1 MPTYKLTP
9 VFVCLFLFMVT
20 ARAQTQPPINDA
32 RQIKVLLERIVADE
46 NKSEDAGPAA
56 IKTLEKAAAGA
67 TQPARS
73 ILQNLVATAYW
84 RYFQDN
90 RYKLY
95 NRTNTVGFKKE
106 DIATWTISDF
116 REKISKEYLASLQ
129 EEKILRQTKIEDFE
143 PIIIK
148 GNVRYLRPSLF
159 DLLAHKALLYFVNDE
174 EDIDKPA
181 NAFELDDTAAFAD
194 AAIFAGHRFTTTDS
208 SSIHFYALQLFQR
221 LIRMHLADNQPDGLI
236 DVDIERLAFAHNYIV
251 SEEKERLY
259 TDALVRLT
267 NARGD
272 HRAAAVAWYLRAR
285 QYADKAKE
293 YDAQDDTAG
302 RFDYLAAKAICER
315 VIKEKDSS
323 EGKAG
328 CEQLLKEILE
338 KKLELK
344 TEQVNLPGQPFRMLV
359 TWRNIPKL
367 YGRIIPLTD
376 TNAQMQTDYGGDAV
390 WKKMAGLP
398 VLRSFSQSL
407 PETGDYQTHGAEI
420 RIDALPVGRYALLA
434 GTDTFFSLRQQP
446 IVMLYFDVSR
456 LAYIN
461 YGRNYFVVD
470 REGGQPLPNVRV
482 QVWERT
488 RLGGDREILKRAEI
502 YNTDEHGH
510 FLIKKHDLNGYSLNL
525 EFRTDSDHY
534 LSGDLPTGIFYE
546 LPAAMEKDKY
556 EQVSRETF
564 FFTDRAIYRPGQRV
578 YFKGI
583 MVSRDYQTH
592 LPKIMPHLAAKV
604 FLCDANSNRVDS
616 LDLVTNDYG
625 SYHGQFSLPDHLL
638 NGEFSIESNTG
649 GGKQSFSVE
658 EYKQPKFLV
667 GFDNSKNSYR
677 VGDSVYMEGYA
688 KAFSGNMI
696 DGAQVSYRV
705 VRRVNAIYRWG
716 LRRPS
721 FRGGEKEI
729 VHGTVKTDRQ
739 GRFRIGFVATA
750 DRSVDK
756 ETKPVFEYAASA
768 DVTDISGE
776 THSGSNAVKAG
787 YVSLQLA
794 IAEPSDEHLPTDS
807 LRNLVIHATDLS
819 DMPLPALVNIKI
831 SPLRDPGRLL
841 RERFWPAPDLF
852 VLSREE
858 YLRNFPKD
866 PYGDEDNIIKWERQD
881 KIFESRDSAG
891 KPAAITA
898 NGKELAPGWYVI
910 EVSGKDKDGQVAKA
924 IRYIELYDSK
934 TGRPAYPQYNWPI
947 PETMTAGPG
956 DPTPVVI
963 GTSAKKVTVIRTVE
977 PQEEFAPDKPTDE
990 DRKFSF
996 IQVDD
1001 QRQRSEIPE
1010 NSFRLNALG
1019 IADVFVK
1026 DNRMFKIGHL
1036 LIGPGLEK
1044 ELDITYRTYRDKTLP
1059 GSAEKWEIA
1068 VKGQGADRVVPEI
1081 LAGMYDASLDQ
1092 FIPHA
1097 WSRPVLRP
1105 VYGFIS
1111 GWWQQDA
1118 VGARTSD
1125 ERYVPEIYLPPYTD
1139 RYDELLPPYGVRR
1152 NRVFFKNSEGRHN
1165 YARAEQNTVMEDKS
1179 TPLAHAIM
1187 VPDME
1192 ADPDGSK
1199 GLMQDDLGEKFVTPK
1214 PLSPVPQQISIR
1226 KDFRETA
1233 FFFPDLHTDTSGN
1246 LSFSFTM
1253 PEALTTWKGMILA
1266 HTRDL
1271 AFGYSEKTIITQ
1283 KQLMVQPNAPRFL
1296 REGDRME
1303 LAVKVV
1309 NLTDTELT
1317 GQMSLQ
1323 LTDPTTGQTA
1333 DGWFVNRQ
1341 PNQYFTVGA
1350 KQSAV
1355 VSFPLDI
1362 PYQYNRPVSYKVVAE
1377 AGHYSDGEEAIL
1389 PVVSNRMLVTES
1401 LPLNMRGDGEQ
1412 HFTFYKLL
1420 KSGTSETLNNHGL
1433 TVEFTANPAWLA
1445 VQALPYLMEYPY
1457 DCAEQT
1463 FDRFYANA
1471 LATQIVTGS
1480 PRLQRVFDT
1489 WRTTDTAALLSN
1501 LEKNQELK
1509 TVLLQETPWVLDAK
1523 TEGQRKKNL
1532 AILFDLARMSRELQS
1547 TLDQLSSLQADDGG
1561 FVWFK
1566 GGPDDRYMTQY
1577 ILTGI
1582 GRLQQ
1587 MKAIPTALAE
1597 KVDKLVTAAL
1607 GYLDTQLAKE
1617 YLRDKTGTTLALQY
1631 LYMRS
1636 LFPEKGVP
1644 GNVFPAMNFFRKKAQ
1659 QSWRERSPYM
1669 QGMTALA
1676 LFHTGDVQTARTIIA
1691 ALKQNAIRDEEK
1703 GMYWKGM
1710 TGGYSWYEAP
1720 IETEALLI
1728 EAFHEISSDPVA
1740 DRQMKTW
1747 LLRQK
1752 QAKSWSTTKG
1762 TADACYA
1769 LLNSQSWINTERSVA
1784 VRLGDK
1790 AIEWPAGSG
1799 EAGTGYNKKVFD
1811 GPFVNPS
1818 MGNITVTM
1826 RTADSSGRT
1835 NGNTN
1840 TGSPA
1845 WGAVY
1850 WQYFDM
1856 LDKITPPAGE
1866 KTALSLKKQLFIQ
1879 RNTDR
1884 GKILE
1889 PLADNG
1895 SLKPGDR
1902 VIVRIVLR
1910 ADRDLEY
1917 VHLKD
1922 MRAACLEPENVIS
1935 EYKWQDGLGYFEST
1949 KDLSTEFFFGS
1960 LPRGTY
1966 VFEYPLLAGQKGNFS
1981 NGITSIECLYAP
1993 EFSFHTEGIRINVE
2007 AGQ

>member
-1 MPTYKLTP
+1 MPTYKLAP
-9 VFVCLFLFMVT
+9 VFVFFLFVAT

-32 RQIKVLLERIVADE
+32 RQIKALLDRIFADE
-46 NKSEDAGPAA
+46 QKSEDAGPAA
-56 IKTLEKAAAGA
+56 IRTLEKAAAGA
-67 TQPARS
+67 AQPARS
-73 ILQNLVATAYW
+73 ILQNLIATAYW

-90 RYKLY
+90 RYRLY
-95 NRTNTVGFKKE
+95 DRTNTVGFKKD
-106 DIATWTISDF
+106 DIATWTIADF

-129 EEKILRQTKIEDFE
+129 EEKILRQTIIEDFE
-143 PIIIK
+143 PIVVK
-148 GNVRYLRPSLF
+148 GNARYLRPTLF
-159 DLLAHKALLYFVNDE
+159 DLLAHTALDYFTTDE

-194 AAIFAGHRFTTTDS
+194 AAVFAGHHFTTTDS
-208 SSIHFYALQLFQR
+208 SSLHFYALQLFQR
-221 LIRMHLADNQPDGLI
+221 LIRMHLADSRPDALI
-236 DVDIERLAFAHNYIV
+236 NVDIERLGFAHIYSAN
-251 SEEKERLY
+251 ENKEQLY
-259 TDALVRLT
+259 TDALIRLT
-267 NARGD
+267 NTWGD
-272 HRAAAVAWYLRAR
+272 NRAAAVAWYLLAR
-285 QYADKAKE
+285 RYADKASG
-293 YDAQDDTAG
+293 YNALNDTAG
-302 RFDYLAAKAICER
+302 HYDYIAAKAICER
-315 VIKEKDSS
+315 VIREKDSS
-323 EGKAG
+323 EGKAS

-338 KKLELK
+338 KKLELR
-344 TEQVNLPGQPFRMLV
+344 TEKVNLPGQPFRALIS
-359 TWRNIPKL
+359 WRNAAKL
-367 YGRIIPLTD
+367 YCRIILLTD
-376 TNAQMQTDYGGDAV
+376 SNALMQDVDADNDAF
-390 WKKMAGLP
+390 WKKMVRMP
-398 VLRSFSQSL
+398 VLRSFAQVL

-434 GTDTFFSLRQQP
+434 STDTFFSLRQQP
-446 IVMLYFDVSR
+446 VVLEYFNVSR

-461 YGRNYFVVD
+461 HIRNYFVVD
-470 REGGQPLPNVRV
+470 RESGQPLPNVSV
-482 QVWERT
+482 QVRER
-488 RLGGDREILKRAEI
+488 RSYGVDAQQSKRAET
-502 YNTDEHGH
+502 YKTDEHGH
-510 FLIKKHDLNGYSLNL
+510 FLMKKRDLNQFSLNL
-525 EFRTDSDHY
+525 ELRTDSDRY
-534 LSGDLPTGIFYE
+534 LSGDLPNGMFFE
-546 LPAAMEKDKY
+546 PADILEKDKY
-556 EQVSRETF
+556 EQVSMKTW
-564 FFTDRAIYRPGQRV
+564 FFTDRAIYRPGQQV

-583 MVSRDYQTH
+583 VISRDYETH
-592 LPKIMPHLAAKV
+592 RPKIIPKMPTKV
-604 FLCDANSNRVDS
+604 FLCDANSNRIDS

-625 SYHGQFSLPDHLL
+625 SYHGQFTLPEHLL
-638 NGEFSIESNTG
+638 NGEFFIESVSGN
-649 GGKQSFSVE
+649 GKQIFSVE
-658 EYKQPKFLV
+658 EYKRPKFSV
-667 GFDNSKNSYR
+667 GFDQPKASYHP
-677 VGDSVYMEGYA
+677 GDSVYMDGYA

-696 DGAQVSYRV
+696 DGALVSYRV
-705 VRRVNAIYRWG
+705 VRRVNATFRWDSKRLA
-716 LRRPS
+716 LRP
-721 FRGGEKEI
+721 EDQEI
-729 VHGTVKTDRQ
+729 VHGTVKTDGQ

-756 ETKPVFEYAASA
+756 ETQPVFEYAASA

-776 THSGSNAVKAG
+776 THSGESSAKAG

-794 IAEPSDEHLPTDS
+794 IAEPSDDHLPADS
-807 LRNLVIHATDLS
+807 LRTLVVRATDLS
-819 DMPLPALVNIKI
+819 AMTTPALVNIAI

-841 RERFWPAPDLF
+841 RERYWPAPDLF

-866 PYGDEDNIIKWERQD
+866 PYGEEDNIIKWQRLD
-881 KIFESRDSAG
+881 KIFESSDSAG
-891 KPAAITA
+891 KPTIVAVG
-898 NGKELAPGWYVI
+898 GKVLAPGWYVI
-910 EVSGKDKDGQVAKA
+910 EVSGKDKDGQVARA
-924 IRYIELYDSK
+924 TRYVELYDSK
-934 TGRPAYPQYNWPI
+934 TGRPAYPQYNWPL
-947 PETMTAGPG
+947 PENMTAGSD
-956 DPTPVVI
+956 DPAPVAI
-963 GTSAKKVTVIRTVE
+963 GTSAKQVSVIRTVE
-977 PQEEFAPDKPTDE
+977 PLEELEPNKPTNE

-996 IQVDD
+996 IRVDD
-1001 QRQRSEIPE
+1001 QRQQSEIP
-1010 NSFRLNALG
+1010 NNQFRPGAIG
-1019 IADVFVK
+1019 ISDIFVK
-1026 DNRMFKIGHL
+1026 DNRIFKKEHL
-1036 LIGPGLEK
+1036 LIAPGLEK
-1044 ELDITYRTYRDKTLP
+1044 ELTITYRSWRDKTLP
-1059 GSAEKWEIA
+1059 GSGEKWEIA
-1068 VKGQGADRVVPEI
+1068 VKGKGADPVAAEV

-1092 FIPHA
+1092 FKPHA
-1097 WSRPVLRP
+1097 WSKPSLNP
-1105 VYGFIS
+1105 ILG
-1111 GWWQQDA
+1111 
-1118 VGARTSD
+1118 
-1125 ERYVPEIYLPPYTD
+1125 YVPDFWYDDAFGETVSQEREIPKKYLAPYTD
-1139 RYDELLPPYGVRR
+1139 RYDELMIPFVFRR
-1152 NRVFFKNSEGRHN
+1152 GRGIYHRSEGVVDFN
-1165 YARAEQNTVMEDKS
+1165 VAEKVESKFS
-1179 TPLAHAIM
+1179 GYVHAIQL
-1187 VPDME
+1187 PDSKN
-1192 ADPDGSK
+1192 DPDGSK
-1199 GLMQDDLGEKFVTPK
+1199 GLMVDTLREPIKAPK
-1214 PLSPVPQQISIR
+1214 SEVAVAQQISTR

-1233 FFFPDLHTDTSGN
+1233 FFFPDLRTDTAGN

-1341 PNQYFTVGA
+1341 PNQYFTVAA

-1362 PYQYNRPVSYKVVAE
+1362 PYQYTRPVSYKVVAE
-1377 AGHYSDGEEAIL
+1377 AGHYSDGEEATL

-1412 HFTFYKLL
+1412 HFTFDKLL
-1420 KSGTSETLNNHGL
+1420 KSGSSETLNNHGL

-1471 LATQIVTGS
+1471 LATQIVNGS
-1480 PRLQRVFDT
+1480 PRLQRVFET
-1489 WRTTDTAALLSN
+1489 WRTTDTTALLSN

-1523 TEGQRKKNL
+1523 TEDQRKRNIAL
-1532 AILFDLARMSRELQS
+1532 LFDLARMSRESQS
-1547 TLDQLSSLQADDGG
+1547 ALDQLSSLQAEDGG

-1587 MKAIPTALAE
+1587 MKAIPAGLTE
-1597 KVDKLVTAAL
+1597 TVNKLVTAAL
-1607 GYLDTQLAKE
+1607 GYLDKQLATA
-1617 YLRDKTGTTLALQY
+1617 YQRDKTGTTLAVQY

-1644 GNVFPAMNFFRKKAQ
+1644 GQVFPAMNYFRKKAQ
-1659 QSWRERSPYM
+1659 QSWREWGPYL

-1676 LFHTGDVQTARTIIA
+1676 LFHTGDGQTARTIMST
-1691 ALKQNAIRDEEK
+1691 LKQNAIRDEEK

-1720 IETEALLI
+1720 VETEALLI
-1728 EAFHEISSDPVA
+1728 EAFREISGDPVA
-1740 DRQMKTW
+1740 DREMKTW

-1752 QAKSWSTTKG
+1752 QTKSWPTTKA

-1769 LLNSQSWINTERSVA
+1769 LLNGQSWINTERSVA

-1790 AIEWPAGSG
+1790 SIEWPAGSG
-1799 EAGTGYNKKVFD
+1799 EAGTGYNKKIFD

-1826 RTADSSGRT
+1826 RTPDSSGQT
-1835 NGNTN
+1835 NSSKSNI
-1840 TGSPA
+1840 GSPA

-1856 LDKITPPAGE
+1856 LDKITPPGSE
-1866 KTALSLKKQLFIQ
+1866 KSALSLRKQLFIQ

-1884 GKILE
+1884 GKVLE

-1895 SLKPGDR
+1895 SLNPGDR
-1902 VIVRIVLR
+1902 VIVRIELR
-1910 ADRDLEY
+1910 ADRDMEY

-1935 EYKWQDGLGYFEST
+1935 EYKWQDGLGYYEST
-1949 KDLSTEFFFGS
+1949 KDASTEFFFGS

-1993 EFSFHTEGIRINVE
+1993 EFSYHTEGIRVNVE